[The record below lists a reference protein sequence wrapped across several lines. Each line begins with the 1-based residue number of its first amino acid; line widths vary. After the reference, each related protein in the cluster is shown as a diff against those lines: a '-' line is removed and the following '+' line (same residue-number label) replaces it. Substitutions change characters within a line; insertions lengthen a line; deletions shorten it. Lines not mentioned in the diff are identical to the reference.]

1 MLERLMMG
9 RPRKRNFE
17 ERVNELMEEY
27 LPFLDEAQ
35 GVKYLLMKDALQ
47 DYCCVCVQLEDVKAK
62 VLKTGTTIENVQ
74 GNVVKNP
81 DVSTMHQFINE
92 KNALLPKILKHL
104 DGEKGEPADEFVAF
118 MREH

>member
-1 MLERLMMG
+1 MA
-9 RPRKRNFE
+9 RKKQPSFD
-17 ERVNELMEEY
+17 ERVTQLMEGY

-62 VLKTGTTIENVQ
+62 VLKTGTTIQNVQ

-81 DVSTMHQFINE
+81 DVTTMHQFINE

-104 DGEKGEPADEFVAF
+104 DNDKAEPADEFVAF
-118 MREH
+118 MRDR